1 MECSENVAHHM
12 LRASSTTSEVDAA
25 GATASMTPAVDKRA
39 STLTGKDQE
48 RSSQSLERRAVFKC
62 TSLAAFHT
70 ASPIKKLLANRV
82 HDLQGTTSETEGCY
96 SLEGSLFC
104 LNSE

>member
-12 LRASSTTSEVDAA
+12 MRASSTASKQDVA
-25 GATASMTPAVDKRA
+25 GATASMTPAVGKKA

-48 RSSQSLERRAVFKC
+48 RSSQSLEMRAVFKC

-70 ASPIKKLLANRV
+70 ASPIKN
-82 HDLQGTTSETEGCY
+82 Y
-96 SLEGSLFC
+96 
-104 LNSE
+104 